1 MPMPPFLNGSRI
13 LARAAAER
21 AWSRLESARRAFETD
36 RLAALRALEDLGR
49 VKLGVLAGQLAHLA
63 DTAEA
68 RGEMLPDPLGDVG
81 LLAREAAAFP
91 ITSEH
96 AGLALTLFG
105 ACLTPGEFAAMAGAA
120 SFDLACAEA
129 ADMSPGLATLLG
141 RDKQP
146 GSTILSP
153 LGTSDLLFAGGLIHC
168 CAPVP
173 GGADAWKLA
182 EDYAHAVDRE
192 IGEMEAFR
200 NRLPEIRGAASE
212 QEEALVRLAVQYD
225 AARAG
230 LPDEPAYDG
239 LVQAGCALRRLL
251 DVTLLQKDGTLNPDA
266 SAAIRACLGSC

>member
-1 MPMPPFLNGSRI
+1 
-13 LARAAAER
+13 
-21 AWSRLESARRAFETD
+21 
-36 RLAALRALEDLGR
+36 
-49 VKLGVLAGQLAHLA
+49 
-63 DTAEA
+63 
-68 RGEMLPDPLGDVG
+68 
-81 LLAREAAAFP
+81 
-91 ITSEH
+91 
-96 AGLALTLFG
+96 FG

-212 QEEALVRLAVQYD
+212 QEEALCGSPCSTTPP
-225 AARAG
+225 ARACRTSLRTMG
-230 LPDEPAYDG
+230 LCRPA
-239 LVQAGCALRRLL
+239 APCA
-251 DVTLLQKDGTLNPDA
+251 DFWM
-266 SAAIRACLGSC
+266 